1 MWLHPTD
8 LPIVFQSSATWPSM
22 HQSVLSCISQGLVSY
37 IPQILVSSKPQSL
50 VNIVFDRVGRKDPV
64 TKGMEI
70 AVHWMGLDID
80 VQFWSQ
86 HVSFF
91 LVGIIIV
98 TSIRGF
104 VLTLTKVRVVSIR
117 LRNSPEDG
125 LTVGACLTKVE
136 VT

>member
-1 MWLHPTD
+1 MLTVFRFPPAPPLCP
-8 LPIVFQSSATWPSM
+8 LPI
-22 HQSVLSCISQGLVSY
+22 C
-37 IPQILVSSKPQSL
+37 QSL
-50 VNIVFDRVGRKDPV
+50 INIIFDRVGRKDPV

-91 LVGIIIV
+91 LVGCIIV

-104 VLTLTKVRVVSIR
+104 VLTLTKVS
-117 LRNSPEDG
+117 
-125 LTVGACLTKVE
+125 
-136 VT
+136 